1 MPSKSIALTAAVVLA
16 AALLS
21 SITFFFYRDNFST
34 HYPIKFLTAPSL
46 RSFEIPYWNFA
57 DSGGQPLAGNPNT
70 VTFYPDNLLYLFLP
84 AHVAFNLHFWIH
96 LIGAW
101 WAMRALSRSNFA
113 AWMYALSGV
122 AVSATAFYNLVIAVA
137 LIPLALY
144 AVERRRSPFLLGAAM
159 GLLAL
164 AGEPVTLIAAAI
176 AVGIVAL
183 RRMRIRDLANAV
195 AISVVIASPLLIA
208 YWEIAREVER
218 TVAMSARTVLNASL
232 HPIRIVELFTGPIIG
247 VLNNPGEEFR
257 QRLFSTVFVGL
268 IALPALFRKSRYTV
282 IACVMLFFALGRY
295 NPIVAWVVEN
305 VSFLRIF
312 RYPEKFALPLVV
324 ALAVLAARY
333 YDETRFKRAWLAVT
347 FVPLLLTAFMA
358 LPIDWF
364 APYRV
369 PPQGTRRVYIAGGP
383 KPGSL
388 PAREEYRIRAR
399 RLEPLFGAVAGL
411 RYVINP
417 SPDGMHALR
426 SRLVLERFNAVP
438 QPVRE
443 EYLRVAMGPDARI
456 VEQVVIARGG
466 LIAEGRAFENSSAVV
481 APVPV
486 ITAPGRVTSYRERGQ
501 TIEIDVETSGPAL
514 LLVNQTFFR
523 GWLARS
529 ETEQLS
535 TMPLDI
541 DRLGVAVP
549 KGATRVTL
557 RFGRH
562 RLAVAA
568 AWILSSVLL
577 LIALAVEYLDRRA
590 SEVERPGD
598 ENSPVA

>member
-1 MPSKSIALTAAVVLA
+1 MPSKPKIVVTAVAIVT

-21 SITFFFYRDNFST
+21 TATLFFYRDNFST
-34 HYPIKFLTAPSL
+34 HYPIKFLSAPAF
-46 RSFEIPYWNFA
+46 RSGEIPYWNFA
-57 DSGGQPLAGNPNT
+57 DAGGQPLAGNPNAL
-70 VTFYPDNLLYLFLP
+70 TFYPDNVLYLFLP
-84 AHVAFNLHFWIH
+84 VHVAFNLHFWIH
-96 LIGAW
+96 LASAW

-122 AVSATAFYNLVIAVA
+122 AISATAFYNLIVAVA

-144 AVERRRSPFLLGAAM
+144 AVERRSTFLLGASM

-164 AGEPVTLIAAAI
+164 AGEPVTLIAAAL
-176 AVGIVAL
+176 AVGIVAFK
-183 RRMRIRDLANAV
+183 RMPVRDLAGAV
-195 AISVVIASPLLIA
+195 AITIVIASPQLIA
-208 YWEIAREVER
+208 YAEIAREVER
-218 TVAMSARTVLNASL
+218 SVPMSAQTALNASF
-232 HPIRIVELFTGPIIG
+232 HPIRIVELFAGPIIG
-247 VLNNPGEEFR
+247 VLNDPGDQFR

-268 IALPALFRKSRYTV
+268 IALPALLRRSRYTLIV
-282 IACVMLFFALGRY
+282 AVMAFFALGRY
-295 NPIVAWVVEN
+295 NPIVEWVVEHA
-305 VSFLRIF
+305 SFVRIV

-324 ALAVLAARY
+324 ALLILVAKY
-333 YDETRFKRAWLAVT
+333 YDETRFKKVWLIVT
-347 FVPLLLTAFMA
+347 FVPLLWTAWRA

-369 PPQGTRRVYIAGGP
+369 PWQGVRHVHVAGGI

-388 PAREEYRIRAR
+388 PAREEYRLRVR

-438 QPVRE
+438 QPVKE
-443 EYLRVAMGPDARI
+443 KYLRVATGPDARFVDHVI
-456 VEQVVIARGG
+456 VARGLYAEAASFENNSAVIA
-466 LIAEGRAFENSSAVV
+466 SAG
-481 APVPV
+481 A
-486 ITAPGRVTSYRERGQ
+486 ITSPGRVTSYRERGQ
-501 TIEIDVETSGPAL
+501 TIEIEVTAEGPAL
-514 LLVNQTFFR
+514 LLVNQTYFR
-523 GWLARS
+523 GWVARS
-529 ETEQLS
+529 DREELS

-549 KGATRVTL
+549 PGTTRVTL

-568 AWILSSVLL
+568 AWLLSSALL
-577 LIALAVEYLDRRA
+577 LLAFGVEYFDRRPRQ
-590 SEVERPGD
+590 VERSGD
-598 ENSPVA
+598 EDSSVA